1 MSVWWFV
8 IAGGVIALGIYA
20 RRGQNAVWGT
30 ATLALLIGVG
40 IAIFQP
46 EFAWFTVTK
55 SVAIGALVGLAFE
68 LLPMLKKNNSR

>member
-46 EFAWFTVTK
+46 EFAWFTVT
-55 SVAIGALVGLAFE
+55 
-68 LLPMLKKNNSR
+68 